1 MRITN
6 KIMQN
11 NSLTNINSTKESEN
25 NLSIQMSTG
34 KKNVRPSDDPVS
46 AIRGLKLRS
55 NVTQITQYYGN
66 NIPDANAWLTTTS
79 DALGKVSDVLQ
90 SMTVQYNKGVNQ
102 YLTSADRT
110 VISQQLKALQKEVY
124 ATGDADYAGRY
135 VFTGYRT
142 EVSLMFDEDTDMTYE
157 ITEQLTADDLRSGF
171 HVDTTFRRTTTTAY
185 SKTTP
190 ISDPAAEH
198 LYYYDET
205 TDSYVAATET
215 TITSGRT
222 YYKTKSYPEVDV
234 NLADFTQG
242 TEGAYVDAAEQ
253 DINNMQ
259 YYRMRLSYKDLDTM
273 GENGF
278 YPVINYCEE
287 DSSTSP
293 STFKWKSIPE
303 DPTDPSNPPDNLEAH
318 LSTDIPN
325 PYDLISKDANA
336 DKIFYLKDTGELLLG
351 KNVYEKLAAC
361 KDNPDTTDADEG
373 KIHVTYRKTKFAE
386 GDLRPQHYFCCRTSG
401 DDGTL
406 ENLTNAERAGVLNAA
421 LDGTAKS
428 SDALKSIDKLKGDA
442 PAGSTLPVYKDIIYN
457 ATYLDPNVEKQ
468 IIEYD
473 VSFNQRLQVNTTAD
487 EAFNP
492 GIVRE
497 VDDILRALEDMD
509 KVENVKNVL
518 STMLENATEAEKP
531 EFQKLYDAAEKA
543 YTLARE
549 NLKNLFGSGI
559 TAIQNYLDQVNVA
572 TTNSG
577 ARAARLDLV
586 KSRMMDQKTT
596 FEELKSTNED
606 VDIAETAVKLQSAEM
621 TYNASLMATSK
632 IMKTSLMDYI

>member
-142 EVSLMFDEDTDMTYE
+142 EVSLMFDEDTEQTYE

-171 HVDTTFRRTTTTAY
+171 HVDTTFVQG
-185 SKTTP
+185 
-190 ISDPAAEH
+190 
-198 LYYYDET
+198 
-205 TDSYVAATET
+205 DSYVAVTPAGTEDPSALSWYELQT
-215 TITSGRT
+215 DGTYALSTDTAVDPAKT
-222 YYKTKSYPEVDV
+222 YYTVDSSAAGEK

-242 TEGAYVDAAEQ
+242 TEKKYTSVAEQ

-259 YYRMRLSYKDLDTM
+259 YYRMRLSYKDLDTL
-273 GENGF
+273 GEDGF
-278 YPVINYCEE
+278 TPVINYCEE
-287 DSSTSP
+287 DTSTTP
-293 STFKWKSIPE
+293 STHSWKTLTA
-303 DPTDPSNPPDNLEAH
+303 TDAY

-325 PYDLISKDANA
+325 PYDLISDDANA
-336 DKIFYLKDTGELLLG
+336 DKIFYLKDTGELLIG

-386 GDLRPQHYFCCRTSG
+386 GDLRPQHYFCCRTAG
-401 DDGTL
+401 EDGTL
-406 ENLTNAERAGVLNAA
+406 ENLADSDREDILNAA
-421 LDGTAKS
+421 LAGTGKS
-428 SDALKSIDKLKGDA
+428 SDLLKKKLEGTM
-442 PAGSTLPVYKDIIYN
+442 PADSTLPVYKDIIYN

-492 GIVRE
+492 GVVRE

-518 STMLENATEAEKP
+518 GTMLENATEAEKP
-531 EFQKLYDAAEKA
+531 ELQKLYDAAEKA

>member
-11 NSLTNINSTKESEN
+11 NSLTNINSTKEAEN

-142 EVSLMFDEDTDMTYE
+142 EVPLMFDEDTEQTYE

-171 HVDTTFRRTTTTAY
+171 HVDTTFRRTTTEAY
-185 SKTTP
+185 SETSP
-190 ISDPAAEH
+190 SSDPAAEG
-198 LYYYDET
+198 LYEYDSATDAYVATSDATVTDGKKYYSKK
-205 TDSYVAATET
+205 SYVA
-215 TITSGRT
+215 GN
-222 YYKTKSYPEVDV
+222 V

-242 TEGAYVDAAEQ
+242 TEGAYVDVAEQ
-253 DINNMQ
+253 DINNMK
-259 YYRMRLSYKDLDTM
+259 YYRMRMSYKDLDS
-273 GENGF
+273 GF
-278 YPVINYCEE
+278 MPVINYCEE
-287 DSSTSP
+287 DTSVTP
-293 STFKWKSIPE
+293 STYSWKTLTA
-303 DPTDPSNPPDNLEAH
+303 TDSY
-318 LSTDIPN
+318 LSTDIQN
-325 PYDLISKDANA
+325 PYDLISQDANA
-336 DKIFYLKDTGELLLG
+336 DKIFYLRDTGELLLG

-373 KIHVTYRKTKFAE
+373 KIHVSYQKTKFAE
-386 GDLRPQHYFCCRTSG
+386 GDLRPQHYFCCRTAG
-401 DDGTL
+401 EDGIL
-406 ENLTNAERAGVLNAA
+406 EPLTDADRENILNAA
-421 LDGTAKS
+421 LAGTGKS
-428 SDALKSIDKLKGDA
+428 SDFLKTRLKDVM
-442 PAGSTLPVYKDIIYN
+442 PADSTLPVYKDIIYN

-518 STMLENATEAEKP
+518 GTMLENATEAEKP

-549 NLKNLFGSGI
+549 NLKNMFGSGI
-559 TAIQNYLDQVNVA
+559 TAIQGYLDQVNVA

>member
-11 NSLTNINSTKESEN
+11 NSLTNINSTKEAEN

-142 EVSLMFDEDTDMTYE
+142 EVPLMFDEDTEQTYE

-171 HVDTTFRRTTTTAY
+171 HVDTTFKRTTTEAY
-185 SKTTP
+185 SETSP
-190 ISDPAAEH
+190 SSDPAAEG
-198 LYYYDET
+198 LYEYDSATDAYVATSDATVTDGKKYYSKK
-205 TDSYVAATET
+205 SYVA
-215 TITSGRT
+215 G
-222 YYKTKSYPEVDV
+222 DV

-242 TEGAYVDAAEQ
+242 TEGAYVDVAEQ

-259 YYRMRLSYKDLDTM
+259 YYRMRMSYKDLDS
-273 GENGF
+273 GF
-278 YPVINYCEE
+278 MPVINYCEE
-287 DSSTSP
+287 DTSVTP
-293 STFKWKSIPE
+293 STYSWKTLTA
-303 DPTDPSNPPDNLEAH
+303 TDSY

-325 PYDLISKDANA
+325 PYDLISQDANA
-336 DKIFYLKDTGELLLG
+336 DKIFYLRDTGELLLG

-373 KIHVTYRKTKFAE
+373 KIHVSYQKTKFAE
-386 GDLRPQHYFCCRTSG
+386 GDLRPQHYFCCRTAG
-401 DDGTL
+401 EDGTL
-406 ENLTNAERAGVLNAA
+406 ENLADSDREAILNAA
-421 LDGTAKS
+421 LAGTGKS
-428 SDALKSIDKLKGDA
+428 SDALKKKLEGTM
-442 PAGSTLPVYKDIIYN
+442 PADSTLPVYKDIIYN

-509 KVENVKNVL
+509 KVENVKDVL
-518 STMLENATEAEKP
+518 GTMLENATEA
-531 EFQKLYDAAEKA
+531 
-543 YTLARE
+543 E